1 MRARVKTAL
10 ALAITL
16 PAVAGCEKSPKDRLQ
31 GQWDGQSIEN
41 LPAAHAQKATGW
53 VKDTHLTFS
62 GNKVTVQI
70 PAEAARTGSFT
81 AVRKE
86 GDALLVVFKRDEGGR
101 DEAEMALVGE
111 RELHWKIGQ
120 GREIVLT
127 KKN

>member
-10 ALAITL
+10 ALAFTL
-16 PAVAGCEKSPKDRLQ
+16 PAIAGCEKSPKDRLQ

-41 LPAAHAQKATGW
+41 LPAAQVQKATGW

-70 PAEAARTGSFT
+70 PAEAPRTGTFT

-86 GDALLVVFKRDEGGR
+86 GENLLVVFKRDEGGR

-111 RELHWKIGQ
+111 RELRWRIGQ

-127 KKN
+127 KRN